1 QSFTSGG
8 DLDASYT
15 SESYNFPDADAE
27 EDPEFRPLTSSVP
40 NRRLGYFDLL
50 PERKRASQEM
60 LRQIIIKG
68 TDDDLLNVRQLEAMS
83 SRDADMFASGSLNG
97 HSDIGN
103 DIMEVHGRKADSSS
117 SGSQGRQVNSFE
129 LPLAKKRKVD
139 SDGASSLRSPSP
151 TTSSSGVAVA
161 GPLTPPTSSPVGP
174 VDNSNGDVTVTFA
187 ITPAVSLATIPAV
200 ILPVIIDTDRVF
212 FDHPTTI
219 LIFQYLHEQMS
230 AVVRTCP
237 YEQVMLGTV
246 ARDHQRLCRCSAVL
260 LSNKKYEFKKVL
272 TLGLKAEDGSCCFRC
287 WTPQHPEFYHE
298 DEPCD
303 GFSRAEWEGWWRALP
318 YLVWT
323 TAFLREK
330 VFPGL
335 GITLDAFA
343 DARAYAT
350 WLTQPAHQ
358 VLDLNFNRRVT
369 HLVAVVYLYFK
380 LLTRKEVTP
389 PGKGLTL
396 DPAALHA

>member
-1 QSFTSGG
+1 MLQECPFCDYSSRI
-8 DLDASYT
+8 DAVI
-15 SESYNFPDADAE
+15 DAH
-27 EDPEFRPLTSSVP
+27 
-40 NRRLGYFDLL
+40 
-50 PERKRASQEM
+50 ASAH
-60 LRQIIIKG
+60 
-68 TDDDLLNVRQLEAMS
+68 TDDIGEPIMLINGVQHVLKRVKGATATFQCPSCEAEGLKGQVWDHYME
-83 SRDADMFASGSLNG
+83 MHGSKT
-97 HSDIGN
+97 
-103 DIMEVHGRKADSSS
+103 VPSS
-117 SGSQGRQVNSFE
+117 SGSQGRQVDWPD
-129 LPLAKKRKVD
+129 LPPAKKRKVD
-139 SDGASSLRSPSP
+139 SAGASALRSPSP

-161 GPLTPPTSSPVGP
+161 ALLTPPTSSPADS
-174 VDNSNGDVTVTFA
+174 VDNSTGDVTVTSA
-187 ITPAVSLATIPAV
+187 ITPAVSLATIPAA

-212 FDHPTTI
+212 EDHPTTT

-246 ARDHQRLCRCSAVL
+246 ARDHQRLWRCSTVL
-260 LSNKKYEFKKVL
+260 LSNKKYEFKKVF

-318 YLVWT
+318 YLVWR

-330 VFPGL
+330 LFPEL
-335 GITLDAFA
+335 GIALDAFA
-343 DARAYAT
+343 NARAYAA

-358 VLDLNFNRRVT
+358 VLDLNFNRKVT

-380 LLTRKEVTP
+380 LLTRNEVTP
-389 PGKGLTL
+389 PGKGLAL
-396 DPAALHA
+396 DPAVLNA